1 MAGVT
6 GRYVAQAR
14 SNPVSPADDP
24 ASDHRRLAWAER
36 VGAAAVL
43 VALGWYVARNWNQ
56 VEAYAW
62 SFRWPR
68 LLLGSLCVV
77 ISYSL
82 FVVLWRQLLHALGGR
97 LALADAHR
105 IWYFGNLARYVPG
118 KVFQLAGTAYLARAK
133 GVAGSTTIAASVLAQ
148 GFVVGSAVIVAVAT
162 LGGSSLPGPTWLPL
176 VVLVSL
182 VALVFTPLF
191 DTGQAA
197 LMRWRPDTF
206 SAAASIG
213 MRQRGLL
220 AGSYIIAW
228 FSFGA
233 GFYLF
238 LSGLTAVAVE
248 NFWPLVGV
256 SAAGYAA
263 GWLAVFAPGGIGVR
277 EGAYALL
284 LARFLPPS
292 AAAAA
297 AILSRLWL
305 TAVEVAVAA
314 VLATAFGYR
323 DLSSTAASND
333 RKK

>member
-1 MAGVT
+1 MSA
-6 GRYVAQAR
+6 
-14 SNPVSPADDP
+14 ADGP
-24 ASDHRRLAWAER
+24 PSDHRRLAWAER
-36 VGAAAVL
+36 VGAAVVL

-77 ISYSL
+77 FSYSL

-97 LALADAHR
+97 LALVDAHR

-133 GVAGSTTIAASVLAQ
+133 GVTGSTTVAASVLAQ
-148 GFVVGSAVIVAVAT
+148 GFVIGGAVIVAVAT
-162 LGGSSLPGPTWLPL
+162 LGGGSIPGPTWLPL
-176 VVLVSL
+176 VVLVGL
-182 VALVFTPLF
+182 GALVFTPLF
-191 DTGQAA
+191 DAVQAA
-197 LMRWRPDTF
+197 LMRWRPNTF
-206 SAAASIG
+206 SEAASIG

-228 FSFGA
+228 FFFGA

-248 NFWPLVGV
+248 NLWPLVGV

-277 EGAYALL
+277 EGVYALL
-284 LARFLPPS
+284 LVRFLPPS

-305 TAVEVAVAA
+305 TAVEVTVAV
-314 VLATAFGYR
+314 VLAIAFGYR
-323 DLSSTAASND
+323 DLSSATASTD

>member
-1 MAGVT
+1 MA
-6 GRYVAQAR
+6 QER
-14 SNPVSPADDP
+14 SSPLSPADGP

-36 VGAAAVL
+36 VGAAVVL

-97 LALADAHR
+97 LTLVDAHR

-133 GVAGSTTIAASVLAQ
+133 GVPGSITVASSVLAQ
-148 GFVVGSAVIVAVAT
+148 AFVVGSAVIVAVAT

-176 VVLVSL
+176 VVLAGL
-182 VALVFTPLF
+182 AALVFTPLF
-191 DTGQAA
+191 DTLQAA
-197 LMRWRPDTF
+197 LMRWRPNTF
-206 SAAASIG
+206 SEIGSIG
-213 MRQRGLL
+213 MRQRGSL
-220 AGSYIIAW
+220 AGGYIVAW
-228 FSFGA
+228 FFFGT

-238 LSGLTAVAVE
+238 LSGLTVVAAKDL
-248 NFWPLVGV
+248 WPLVGV

-277 EGAYALL
+277 EGVYALL

-305 TAVEVAVAA
+305 TGVEVAVAA
-314 VLATAFGYR
+314 VLAAAFGYR
-323 DLSSTAASND
+323 DLSAAANSD
-333 RKK
+333 HKK

>member
-1 MAGVT
+1 
-6 GRYVAQAR
+6 
-14 SNPVSPADDP
+14 
-24 ASDHRRLAWAER
+24 LAWAER
-36 VGAAAVL
+36 VGAAVVL

-68 LLLGSLCVV
+68 LLLGSLCVA

-82 FVVLWRQLLHALGGR
+82 FVVLWRQLLNAFGGR
-97 LALADAHR
+97 LTLVDAHR

-133 GVAGSTTIAASVLAQ
+133 GISGSTTVAASVLAQ
-148 GFVVGSAVIVAVAT
+148 AFVVGSAVIVAVAT
-162 LGGSSLPGPTWLPL
+162 LGGGSIPGPTWLPL
-176 VVLVSL
+176 VVLVGL
-182 VALVFTPLF
+182 AALVFTPLF
-191 DTGQAA
+191 DAVQAA
-197 LMRWRPDTF
+197 LRRWRPNTF
-206 SAAASIG
+206 SEVASIG

-220 AGSYIIAW
+220 VGGYVVAW
-228 FSFGA
+228 CFFGA

-238 LSGLTAVAVE
+238 LSGLTVVAME
-248 NFWPLVGV
+248 DLWPLVGV

-277 EGAYALL
+277 EGVYALL

-292 AAAAA
+292 TAAAA

-305 TAVEVAVAA
+305 TAVEVAVAVTLAA
-314 VLATAFGYR
+314 VFGYR
-323 DLSSTAASND
+323 DLSAAAASSD
-333 RKK
+333 PKK